1 MDRQH
6 IHDAQLIE
14 RYLAGRLSPAE
25 EQSLEEAY
33 LADPALLAEIQL
45 AERMRSGFKDLAAE
59 SAPRP
64 AHAGAWRSVAAS
76 PRYGIA
82 ASFVAAVAFAA
93 AGGLYLQ
100 NTQLRSAEIGQNGAS
115 AARVLDLVTVRGGGG
130 TNSVAAPAANE
141 WTVLRLDT
149 GFADYDVFSAALLR
163 AGTADELVRV
173 DGLAANDGLVS
184 FGLPGNALPAGSY
197 EIRLAGGKRDW
208 PTGRTLDELSRTPL
222 LITPRP

>member
-1 MDRQH
+1 MDRQQ

-33 LADPALLAEIQL
+33 LADPALLEEIQL
-45 AERMRSGFKDLAAE
+45 AERMRSGFKDLAAAE
-59 SAPRP
+59 GAPQP
-64 AHAGAWRSVAAS
+64 ARTARWRSVAAS

-100 NTQLRSAEIGQNGAS
+100 NTELKSGVGQSGAS
-115 AARVLDLVTVRGGGG
+115 AARVLDLVTVRGAGG
-130 TNSVAAPAANE
+130 TNAITAPAANE

-173 DGLAANDGLVS
+173 DGLAASDGLVS
-184 FGLPGNALPAGSY
+184 LGLPGSALPAGSY
-197 EIRLAGGKRDW
+197 ELRLAGGKRDW
-208 PTGRTLDELSRTPL
+208 PASRALDELSRTAL
-222 LITPRP
+222 LVTPRP

>member
-1 MDRQH
+1 MDRRQ

-33 LADPALLAEIQL
+33 LADPALLEEIQL
-45 AERMRSGFKDLAAE
+45 AERMRSGFKDLATE

-64 AHAGAWRSVAAS
+64 ARAAGWRSIAAS
-76 PRYGIA
+76 PRYGLA

-100 NTQLRSAEIGQNGAS
+100 NMELKSAGAGQSGAS
-115 AARVLDLVTVRGGGG
+115 AARVLDLVTVRGAGG
-130 TNSVAAPAANE
+130 TNAVTAPAANE

-149 GFADYDVFSAALLR
+149 AFADYDVFSAALLR
-163 AGTADELVRV
+163 AGTVDELVHV
-173 DGLAANDGLVS
+173 DGLAASDGLVS
-184 FGLPGNALPAGSY
+184 FGLPGSALPVGSY

-208 PTGRTLDELSRTPL
+208 PTSRALDELSRTSL
-222 LITPRP
+222 LVTPRP

>member
-33 LADPALLAEIQL
+33 LADPALLEEIQL
-45 AERMRSGFKDLAAE
+45 AERMRGGFKDLAAE
-59 SAPRP
+59 SAPQP
-64 AHAGAWRSVAAS
+64 ARAAGWRSVAGS

-100 NTQLRSAEIGQNGAS
+100 NTELKSIGVGQSGAS

-130 TNSVAAPAANE
+130 TNAVIAPAANE

-163 AGTADELVRV
+163 AGTVDELVQV
-173 DGLAANDGLVS
+173 DGLAAIDGLVS
-184 FGLPGNALPAGSY
+184 FGLPGSALPAGSY

-208 PTGRTLDELSRTPL
+208 PAGRARDELSRTPL
-222 LITPRP
+222 IVTPRP